1 MALVNF
7 DNVCLSFAGETV
19 LRDVSLQIRRGE
31 RIGLVGRNGA
41 GKTSLLRLILQEIL
55 PDRGAIAIERGLRI
69 GYLPQTPA
77 LGGQDTVLGTVMA
90 ARSDLLELRRRIEEL
105 SAEAERGD
113 PRLLAH
119 LGKLQE
125 EYQHGGGDDLERRAT
140 LALHHVGF
148 GAGSFEQPVS
158 VLSGGEQSRLWLAR
172 ILMLDAD
179 LLLLDEP
186 TNHLDIRGTEFLE
199 EYLRD
204 FHGGAMV
211 VTHDRAFLDAFATS
225 VASIEPDRR
234 LFVLPG
240 DYAHFQRVRA
250 ERRARQEKEAR
261 LQQAQIE
268 HDLDFIRRTH
278 ANQKAAQAKSR
289 EKKLERLERI
299 EAPVAEAETFRLS
312 FPEVEPSGKIV
323 FTARE
328 VSLRPGSQL
337 LLDRASFTIERGE
350 RVGIIGP
357 NGCGKTTL
365 LEVLAGRQAPERGE
379 IKTGFRALIGF
390 YDQMLSNLNLGRTV
404 LEELSQRRPELSE
417 QALRDLAG
425 RFLFHGDD
433 VFRRVETFSGG
444 ERSRLSL
451 LLLVMERHNVLLLDE
466 PTNHLDIP
474 SREVLEE
481 ALLAFPG
488 TLIVVSHDRYF
499 LDRVARRILAFED
512 RAINNQLGSYSE
524 LRRSGRILGASQDEE
539 EEDPA
544 GEQERRRRR
553 EEFERRK
560 RSHREREGRARRLR
574 ELEAAIAEHER
585 KTEELVQRMSDPA
598 MARDW
603 AGLERLQ
610 QDKKAVEN
618 EHEKLL
624 VEWEQLASLVEET
637 DGSDPA

>member
-7 DNVCLSFAGETV
+7 DNVHLSFSGETV
-19 LRDVSLQIRRGE
+19 LRDISLQIRRGE
-31 RIGLVGRNGA
+31 RIGLTGRNGA
-41 GKTSLLRLILQEIL
+41 GKTSLLKLITGEIQ
-55 PDRGAIAIERGLRI
+55 PDRGSIAIERGLRI
-69 GYLPQTPA
+69 GYLPQVIA
-77 LGGQDTVLGTVMA
+77 LQGSDTVLNTVMA
-90 ARSDLLELRRRIEEL
+90 ARADLMELRRRIGEL
-105 SAEAERGD
+105 SEEAARGD

-119 LGKLQE
+119 LGQLQE
-125 EYQHGGGDDLERRAT
+125 EYQHAGGDDLERRAT

-148 GAGSFEQPVS
+148 RAGSFEQPVS
-158 VLSGGEQSRLWLAR
+158 VLSGGEQSRLMLAR
-172 ILMLDAD
+172 ILLLEAD

-186 TNHLDIRGTEFLE
+186 TNHLDIRSTEFLE
-199 EYLRD
+199 EYLQA
-204 FHGGAMV
+204 FPGGALV

-225 VASIEPDRR
+225 VAAIEPDQR

-240 DYAHFQRVRA
+240 DYAHFQRVRS
-250 ERRARQEKEAR
+250 ERRSRQEKEAR
-261 LQQAQIE
+261 QQQEQIE
-268 HDLDFIRRTH
+268 RDQDFIRRTH
-278 ANQKAAQAKSR
+278 ANQKSRQAKSR
-289 EKKLERLERI
+289 ENRLQRLERI
-299 EAPVAEAETFRLS
+299 EAPAAEPDVFRLT
-312 FPEVEPSGKIV
+312 FPEVEPSGRMV

-328 VSLRPGSQL
+328 LCLRPGSQL

-365 LEVLAGRQAPERGE
+365 LEVLAQKQTPEKGE
-379 IKTGFRALIGF
+379 VKTGFRALIGY

-404 LEELSQRRPELSE
+404 LEELAQRRPELSE

-488 TLIVVSHDRYF
+488 TVIVVSHDRYF
-499 LDRVARRILAFED
+499 LDRVARRILAIED
-512 RAINNQLGSYSE
+512 RALVSELGTYSE
-524 LRRSGRILGASQDEE
+524 LRQAGRILGAAEDED

-544 GEQERRRRR
+544 EERARRRRR
-553 EEFERRK
+553 EEFEQRK
-560 RSHREREGRARRLR
+560 RLHREREGRARRLR
-574 ELEAAIAEHER
+574 ELEAAIHER
-585 KTEELVQRMSDPA
+585 EQKTEELVRRMSDPS

-603 AGLERLQ
+603 AGLEKLQ
-610 QDKKAVEN
+610 REKKAAED
-618 EHEKLL
+618 EHETLL
-624 VEWEQLASLVEET
+624 VEWEQLASIVKEN